1 MNRFI
6 AKKSAPANEAGFTL
20 IELMIALVIL
30 SILAAI
36 AFPTYQN
43 SIIKSRRSD
52 ATGALS
58 QGSLAMET
66 CRANGSTYTGCAPVA
81 NSQAGYYTIA
91 VNVPAGGASFTLTA
105 SPVAGTTQANDADC
119 TTLTLTSGG
128 VRGYTGSASGAS
140 ICWGS

>member
-1 MNRFI
+1 MLKLAL
-6 AKKSAPANEAGFTL
+6 AKEEGFTL

-81 NSQAGYYTIA
+81 SSQAGYYAIT
-91 VNVPAGGASFTLTA
+91 VNVPAGGASYTLTA
-105 SPVAGTTQANDADC
+105 TPSAGTTQANDADC
-119 TTLTLTSGG
+119 TTLTLTSSG
-128 VRGYTGSASGAS
+128 VRGYTGSASDAS
-140 ICWGS
+140 TCWGN